1 MIMKKLLSLFL
12 IFLMASSVIAQ
23 PGSGRPH
30 PNTPNN
36 PGAPQ
41 HHNPMPPMR
50 HTVTLSSDHGELFQ
64 VYVDGDIVNRQ
75 PMNSVVV
82 NDLSPKPHDLYV
94 VLKRPADKIVMMN
107 YTPSMP
113 SEHLKVLFNPRNST
127 LEIITPHQHQA
138 DYTPVPE
145 MPRVCTPEEAE
156 RMYQTLKKESFDENR
171 LNMAKFMVPSNRLLA
186 IQIKHLAESFS
197 FDKSKVDFLKF
208 AYDFCVDPNNY
219 YTCLEVLTF
228 AKDKEDVMKHIQ
240 SKKR

>member
-1 MIMKKLLSLFL
+1 MKKLFSLLL
-12 IFLMASSVIAQ
+12 ICLLASCVVAQ

-36 PGAPQ
+36 PSVPP
-41 HHNPMPPMR
+41 HHNPMPSMKQ
-50 HTVTLSSDHGELFQ
+50 TLTLNSDHGELFQ

-75 PMNSVVV
+75 PMSSVLVKG
-82 NDLSPKPHDLYV
+82 LSPMPHDLYV
-94 VLKRPADKIVMMN
+94 VLKQPVDKIVMMT
-107 YTPSMP
+107 YTPSGA
-113 SEHLKVLFNPRNST
+113 SEQLKVLYNHRNNA
-127 LEIITPHQHQA
+127 LEIITPPQHQA
-138 DYTPVPE
+138 GYVPAPD

-219 YTCLEVLTF
+219 YTCLEVLSF
-228 AKDKEDVMKHIQ
+228 AKDKEDVMRYIQ
-240 SKKR
+240 SKK

>member
-1 MIMKKLLSLFL
+1 
-12 IFLMASSVIAQ
+12 
-23 PGSGRPH
+23 
-30 PNTPNN
+30 
-36 PGAPQ
+36 
-41 HHNPMPPMR
+41 
-50 HTVTLSSDHGELFQ
+50 
-64 VYVDGDIVNRQ
+64 
-75 PMNSVVV
+75 
-82 NDLSPKPHDLYV
+82 
-94 VLKRPADKIVMMN
+94 
-107 YTPSMP
+107 
-113 SEHLKVLFNPRNST
+113 
-127 LEIITPHQHQA
+127 
-138 DYTPVPE
+138 

>member
-1 MIMKKLLSLFL
+1 MKKLLFFLLISLMTSFV
-12 IFLMASSVIAQ
+12 MAQ

-41 HHNPMPPMR
+41 HHNPMPPMK
-50 HTVTLSSDHGELFQ
+50 HTVTLTSDHGELFQ

-75 PMNSVVV
+75 PMSSVVV

-94 VLKRPADKIVMMN
+94 VLKRPADKIVMLN
-107 YTPSMP
+107 YMPSMP
-113 SEHLKVLFNPRNST
+113 SEHLKVLFNPRNKS

-138 DYTPVPE
+138 GYAPVPE

-156 RMYQTLKKESFDENR
+156 KMYQTLKKESFDENR

-228 AKDKEDVMKHIQ
+228 AKDKEDVMRHIQ
-240 SKKR
+240 SKR

>member
-1 MIMKKLLSLFL
+1 MKKLLFFLLISLMTSFV
-12 IFLMASSVIAQ
+12 MAQ

-41 HHNPMPPMR
+41 HHNPMPPMK
-50 HTVTLSSDHGELFQ
+50 HTVTLTSDHGELFQ

-94 VLKRPADKIVMMN
+94 VLKRPTDKIVMLN

-113 SEHLKVLFNPRNST
+113 SEYLKVLFNPRNRS

-138 DYTPVPE
+138 GYAPVPE

-156 RMYQTLKKESFDENR
+156 KMYQTLKKESFDENR

-228 AKDKEDVMKHIQ
+228 AKDKEDVMRHIQ
-240 SKKR
+240 SKR